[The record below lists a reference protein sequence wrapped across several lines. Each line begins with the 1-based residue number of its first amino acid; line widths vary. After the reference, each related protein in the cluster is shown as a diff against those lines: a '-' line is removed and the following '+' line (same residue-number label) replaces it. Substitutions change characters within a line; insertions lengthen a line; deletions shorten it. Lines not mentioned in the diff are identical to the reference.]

1 MPKKPAQ
8 SASTEQTASFESA
21 LGELESIVT
30 RLESG
35 ELPLEDALNEFERG
49 VQLAR
54 QGQQKLQQAEQRVQ
68 ILLNDSADDA
78 ALSGDVLVEKL
89 LPLKDP
95 DARATMRAALEDTG
109 AGSVAE
115 DLAARIAAA
124 AGKDT

>member
-54 QGQQKLQQAEQRVQ
+54 QGQQKLQQAE
-68 ILLNDSADDA
+68 
-78 ALSGDVLVEKL
+78 
-89 LPLKDP
+89 
-95 DARATMRAALEDTG
+95 
-109 AGSVAE
+109 
-115 DLAARIAAA
+115 
-124 AGKDT
+124 